1 MLTLKT
7 TAFLAPIIASLLS
20 ATAAEAADPPPQ
32 SKADPE
38 KVEFRWGLKIPLRDG
53 VNLAA
58 TLYRP
63 REMAAAPPCVFTLT
77 PYIGQSY
84 HDRGMYFASHG
95 YSFLTV
101 DVRGRG
107 NSEGSFDPLLQEA
120 KDGHDVVEWLAKQP
134 FCNGKVAMWG
144 GSYAG
149 YDQWATAKEF
159 PPHLATI
166 VPVASPYAG
175 VDFPMTGNMVYPYD
189 VQWLGFVSGH
199 TSQMNIF
206 GDGDFWATAFR
217 RLYRDHLPF
226 RSLDTL
232 AGVPSPIFQRWVDHP
247 TRDAFWAAYNPSAAD
262 YAKIDL
268 PILTITGHYD
278 GDQAGAFEH
287 YRQHLAHASAAAK
300 AKHFLVIGPWDH
312 AGTRTP
318 RDTVGGLKFGPASLV
333 DLNAVHQQWYDWTM
347 KDGKRPEFLQDQV
360 MWYVSGSEKWR
371 AVPTLDRLTTGE
383 RSYFLDSTAGLA
395 NDVFASGRLVTQA
408 PATAGIDRYVY
419 DPLAGRPSA
428 SAEAQPDDFLVNQTE
443 TFDSRGDT
451 LIYHTAA
458 LARPLEI
465 GGFFKAELWL
475 AMDVP
480 DTDIGISVS
489 EIKSDGTA
497 VLLSGAGLRARYRE
511 GLDRAVPVPLG
522 KAVRYEF
529 TGFSFVARELAAG
542 SRLRLTIGP
551 VDSPSSQKNYNSG
564 GVVADE
570 TGKDART
577 AHVQLL
583 HDRAHPS
590 RLIVP
595 IAE

>member
-1 MLTLKT
+1 MFKFNSTLP
-7 TAFLAPIIASLLS
+7 LALIVASLPWGS
-20 ATAAEAADPPPQ
+20 AAQAADPPT
-32 SKADPE
+32 KADPE
-38 KVEFRWGLKIPLRDG
+38 KVTFQWGLKVPLRDG

-58 TLYRP
+58 TLYKP
-63 REMAAAPPCVFTLT
+63 REMTSPPPCVFTLT

-95 YSFLTV
+95 YTFLTV

-107 NSEGSFDPLLQEA
+107 NSEGIFDPLLQEA

-166 VPVASPYAG
+166 VPVASPFAG
-175 VDFPMTGNMVYPYD
+175 VDFPMSGNMFYPYD
-189 VQWLGFVSGH
+189 VQWLGLVSGH
-199 TSQMNIF
+199 TSQQNIF
-206 GDGDFWATAFR
+206 GDAEFWAAAFKR
-217 RLYRDHLPF
+217 VYNEHLPF
-226 RSLDTL
+226 RSLDSV
-232 AGVPSPIFQRWVDHP
+232 AGLPSPIFQRWVDHP

-278 GDQAGAFEH
+278 GDQPGAFEH
-287 YRQHLAHASAAAK
+287 YRQHLAHASAEAK
-300 AKHFLVIGPWDH
+300 KKHFLVIGPWDH

-360 MWYVSGSEKWR
+360 TWYVSGSEKWR
-371 AVPTLDRLTTGE
+371 SASSLAALTTRE
-383 RSYFLDSTAGLA
+383 SSYYLDSTAGLA
-395 NDVFASGRLVTQA
+395 NDVFASGRLVSAA
-408 PATAGIDRYVY
+408 PAAAGVDRYVY
-419 DPLAGRPSA
+419 DPLVGRPSA
-428 SAEAQPDDFLVNQTE
+428 SADAQPDDFLVNQAE
-443 TFDSRGDT
+443 VLDDHGES
-451 LIYHTAA
+451 LIYHSPA
-458 LARPLEI
+458 LAKPLEI

-475 AMDVP
+475 SMDVP
-480 DTDIGISVS
+480 DTDIGATVS
-489 EIKSDGTA
+489 EVKADGTT
-497 VLLSGAGLRARYRE
+497 VFLSAAGLRARYRE
-511 GLDRAVPVPLG
+511 GLDHAVPVPVG
-522 KAVRYEF
+522 KALRYEL

-542 SRLRLTIGP
+542 SRLRFTIGAI
-551 VDSPSSQKNYNSG
+551 DSPSSQKNYNSG

-570 TGKDART
+570 TAKDART

-595 IAE
+595 LAE